1 MKKDQKKQLIALFIL
16 LMFGGS
22 TLAYAA
28 MSILP
33 SENQQKYIYD
43 EPLADSDEAQFF
55 KQNMIV
61 ARVYYDE
68 PSDTI
73 TALHTIINDLN
84 QKMIIERININEYP
98 EVYDYMKDR
107 FDTQE
112 LPLILLRGNTEIYLN
127 GNQTYDD
134 LRENICS
141 LYFEEIEEC
150 V

>member
-1 MKKDQKKQLIALFIL
+1 MKKEKKKQLIALFIL
-16 LMFGGS
+16 IMFGGS

-33 SENQQKYIYD
+33 SESGQVYIFD
-43 EPLADSDEAQFF
+43 VPLEDSEEAQFF
-55 KQNMIV
+55 KQNMVV
-61 ARVYYDE
+61 ARVYYNE

-84 QKMIIERININEYP
+84 QKMIIERININDYP
-98 EVYDYMKDR
+98 ELYDYMKDR
-107 FDTQE
+107 FVTEE
-112 LPLILLRGNTEIYLN
+112 LPMILLRGNTEIYLN
-127 GNQTYDD
+127 GNQTYDE

-141 LYFEEIEEC
+141 LYFEEIDEC